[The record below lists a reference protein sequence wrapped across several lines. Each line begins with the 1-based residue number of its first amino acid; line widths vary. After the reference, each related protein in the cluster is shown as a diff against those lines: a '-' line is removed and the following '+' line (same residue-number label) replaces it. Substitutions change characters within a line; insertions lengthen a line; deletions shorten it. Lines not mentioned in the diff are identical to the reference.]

1 MKKKVFYRETKGDLV
16 IEKRRPKFPDLIF
29 TFFHSDNGLILVTIN
44 SSVGNLIMGKL
55 WKAVDPAVA
64 HTVTFS
70 FHWTLKQNRLT
81 NNHIKHVPVQS
92 L

>member
-29 TFFHSDNGLILVTIN
+29 TFFHRDNG
-44 SSVGNLIMGKL
+44 GNLIMGKL